1 MDRPPDFPPVPIPV
15 PPTVSVT
22 LDPSPPPSLTTS
34 QHGDWPTP
42 SVESV
47 KLFVGQVPKH
57 FDEKQLR
64 QHIESYAPIEG
75 LTILRDRVS
84 GMHKG
89 QLY

>member
-1 MDRPPDFPPVPIPV
+1 MDRPPDFPSA

-22 LDPSPPPSLTTS
+22 LDPSPPPSLSTT
-34 QHGDWPTP
+34 QHGEWPSPT
-42 SVESV
+42 ESV

-64 QHIESYAPIEG
+64 QSIEMYAPIEG
-75 LTILRDRVS
+75 LTILRDRVT

-89 QLY
+89 QWS